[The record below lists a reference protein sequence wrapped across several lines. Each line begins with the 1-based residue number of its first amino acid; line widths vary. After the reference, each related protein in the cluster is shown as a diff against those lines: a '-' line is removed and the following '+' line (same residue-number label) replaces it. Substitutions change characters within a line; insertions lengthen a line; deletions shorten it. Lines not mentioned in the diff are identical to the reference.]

1 MMTPFEKMVCASHAT
16 SIGEAKRILEKNRL
30 EKLPLINPDRTLYGL
45 YTAKDILY
53 FESKPKALRNR
64 DNQLMVGA
72 SIGATGDY
80 IERAIELDR
89 AGVDLLLIDVAHGHA
104 DHILTAI
111 KVIRKNFPNNKSLP
125 ETLPPLRLPVI

>member
-1 MMTPFEKMVCASHAT
+1 MRHQLVKPK
-16 SIGEAKRILEKNRL
+16 GYWKNRL

-89 AGVDLLLIDVAHGHA
+89 AGG
-104 DHILTAI
+104 
-111 KVIRKNFPNNKSLP
+111 
-125 ETLPPLRLPVI
+125 